1 MPPLPTHQSPRR
13 VRSLFFPWR
22 RRGLGWC
29 WQPATPGAASAAR
42 AWPVPQRPRWVC
54 PAGCAPRAQAEPAG
68 ERAPEAVRAPDDE
81 GAPAWWS
88 APGTGTVLPEA
99 ACALKSEAQPAPPAG
114 LPRLAEVRRSA
125 TLALPAPARRDPGL
139 GPGAR
144 PLSLPPPP
152 ASPPPRAASPAP
164 LKQRLRQP
172 GPTWRPLPPTGV
184 RARAGRGL
192 PKGGRHSPSAPPAPR
207 ALVPGTE
214 DIGERGGRVVLAAR
228 MVQPPPSAS
237 EPRASEPGAAVRDAA
252 FGTGAPTEPP
262 APRTTRNR
270 APSLPSS
277 AKAGPRFLLGYP
289 SAPG

>member
-42 AWPVPQRPRWVC
+42 AWPVPQLQRWVC

-99 ACALKSEAQPAPPAG
+99 ACALKSEAQPALPAG

-125 TLALPAPARRDPGL
+125 TLALPAPARRDPSL

-144 PLSLPPPP
+144 PLSSASATRLAPSPRRIPGSPKAEAAAAWADLAAP
-152 ASPPPRAASPAP
+152 APHRGPSPRGEGAAQGPAP
-164 LKQRLRQP
+164 LAFRPTRSPRPSAGDGGYWGAGRPRCPCGSDGAAPAQRLRAQNLLARRCGP
-172 GPTWRPLPPTGV
+172 GCSLRDW
-184 RARAGRGL
+184 
-192 PKGGRHSPSAPPAPR
+192 
-207 ALVPGTE
+207 GT
-214 DIGERGGRVVLAAR
+214 L
-228 MVQPPPSAS
+228 
-237 EPRASEPGAAVRDAA
+237 
-252 FGTGAPTEPP
+252 PP